1 MKEARITINP
11 RGIGVLAFRLS
22 SRRLSAPITT
32 AALLGSVG
40 AGSAFARPARNAS
53 DNELTLLW
61 PAGLEI
67 ASPRWRVLCH
77 KKPSVSARSAGAC
90 GRRSGP
96 LACLRWVS
104 SVSVNQSR
112 LGNSSGLI
120 SRRREP
126 RCRPVAPARRST
138 CVRIASMARSGFL
151 AAGFRIKSVWRIAAA
166 HRCSSSR

>member
-53 DNELTLLW
+53 DNELTSLW
-61 PAGLEI
+61 SAGPEI
-67 ASPRWRVLCH
+67 ASPPSWLECH
-77 KKPSVSARSAGAC
+77 KKPPLPVGSAGAC
-90 GRRSGP
+90 GGRGAP
-96 LACLRWVS
+96 LTFRRWVS

-112 LGNSSGLI
+112 SGNSSGSI
-120 SRRREP
+120 SRRP
-126 RCRPVAPARRST
+126 GLRCRPVVPARRLTCAKIVST
-138 CVRIASMARSGFL
+138 VQSGFQAADFRTKNVFRIA
-151 AAGFRIKSVWRIAAA
+151 VA

>member
-11 RGIGVLAFRLS
+11 RGIGILAFRLS

-32 AALLGSVG
+32 AALGGSVG

-53 DNELTLLW
+53 DNELTSLW

-77 KKPSVSARSAGAC
+77 KKPPVPSGSAGAC
-90 GRRSGP
+90 GGRGAP
-96 LACLRWVS
+96 LTFPRWVS
-104 SVSVNQSR
+104 SVSVNQS
-112 LGNSSGLI
+112 LSGNSSGSI
-120 SRRREP
+120 SRRLAP
-126 RCRPVAPARRST
+126 RYRLVALARRSM
-138 CVRIASMARSGFL
+138 CARIASTERSGFL
-151 AAGFRIKSVWRIAAA
+151 AADFRIRSVWRIAAA